1 MSKVDKKALA
11 DESYQKTLT
20 RLENIKKHFRDGQ
33 GSGKLKDKVCVI
45 TGVGSLKGIGCVL
58 LDFFSILQQ
67 LLTFVLVD
75 VRPHCCLLVK
85 VRTASTC
92 FNLTGTKFK

>member
-1 MSKVDKKALA
+1 MDRAIRRTQSESIASIIIEHLRPLTVYHNPSLSERLRIMSKVDKKALA

-45 TGVGSLKGIGCVL
+45 TGVGSLKGIGCV
-58 LDFFSILQQ
+58 F
-67 LLTFVLVD
+67 
-75 VRPHCCLLVK
+75 
-85 VRTASTC
+85 A
-92 FNLTGTKFK
+92 